1 MELRLPRI
9 NSKAAVKTEE
19 IIAVGFFFPF
29 MPCLSVAEP
38 KRYRG
43 KRKCITDNGICIR
56 IAPKGMGR
64 STNRNEPNKQHKPS

>member
-1 MELRLPRI
+1 M

-19 IIAVGFFFPF
+19 IIAVVFFFHL

-43 KRKCITDNGICIR
+43 KRKQVIDNGICIR
-56 IAPKGMGR
+56 VTPKGMGG
-64 STNRNEPNKQHKPS
+64 STGRNEPNKQHKTS